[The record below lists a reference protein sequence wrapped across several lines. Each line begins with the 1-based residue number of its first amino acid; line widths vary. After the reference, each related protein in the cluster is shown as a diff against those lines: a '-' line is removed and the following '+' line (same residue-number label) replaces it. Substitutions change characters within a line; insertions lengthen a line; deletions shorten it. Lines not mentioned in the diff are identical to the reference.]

1 MKSSLSILG
10 LYQWDNT
17 LFDPLTVPAGVDKQ
31 TVVNNILMDCA
42 ELEVLYSNPDTMKTA
57 ISIWSELSQNS

>member
-17 LFDPLTVPAGVDKQ
+17 LFDPMTVPAGVDKQ
-31 TVVNNILMDCA
+31 AVVNNILMDCA

-57 ISIWSELSQNS
+57 ISI